1 MMDIKFYAATD
12 VGRQRDHN
20 EDNYLVDPKLHLF
33 VVADG
38 MGGHAAGEVASQ
50 ISVHE
55 VSRVVRENSDV
66 IDRYVKSHDMTARQE
81 ILAVLEHAVQTACA
95 SIYHRSQNEPDKRGM
110 GTTTSALLIAGDR
123 GFIAHVGDSRV
134 YLLRQAQVHQLT
146 EDHSLVNELV

>member
-1 MMDIKFYAATD
+1 MPSPRRWPMSSRGGPRAKSSSKISLAVSGIFGRSWKPRVALTRGPVELKFFAATD

-55 VSRVVRENSDV
+55 VSRVVRENADL
-66 IDRYVKSHDMTARQE
+66 IQRYNNDHGMNTRQD
-81 ILAVLEHAVQTACA
+81 LLVMMEHA
-95 SIYHRSQNEPDKRGM
+95 I
-110 GTTTSALLIAGDR
+110 
-123 GFIAHVGDSRV
+123 
-134 YLLRQAQVHQLT
+134 
-146 EDHSLVNELV
+146 

>member
-1 MMDIKFYAATD
+1 MELKFFAATD

-55 VSRVVRENSDV
+55 VSRVVRENADV
-66 IDRYVKSHDMTARQE
+66 IDRYAKEHEPTARQE

-95 SIYHRSQNEPDKRGM
+95 SIYHRSQNEP
-110 GTTTSALLIAGDR
+110 
-123 GFIAHVGDSRV
+123 
-134 YLLRQAQVHQLT
+134 
-146 EDHSLVNELV
+146 

>member
-1 MMDIKFYAATD
+1 MEIKFFAATD

-55 VSRVVRENSDV
+55 VSRVVRENADV
-66 IDRYVKSHDMTARQE
+66 ITRYSAAHDMNARQE
-81 ILAVLEHAVQTACA
+81 ILVMMEHAVQTACH
-95 SIYHRSQNEPDKRGM
+95 SIYARGQVETEKRGM
-110 GTTTSALLIAGDR
+110 GTTTSSLLIAGDR
-123 GFIAHVGDSRV
+123 GFIAHVGDSRI
-134 YLLRQAQVHQLT
+134 Y
-146 EDHSLVNELV
+146 